1 MSQLGGTWTK
11 KRRSRDESY
20 AKDALAYGS
29 LVQADHD
36 AAQDV
41 VPLVGTG
48 QQRHRVIQGF
58 IQGFASSLF
67 LNWVSDKAQVSEGG
81 AVVIGGVAAKAAE
94 HNTFDAARRC
104 GDFRGNGASAMR
116 AARSAGKR

>member
-1 MSQLGGTWTK
+1 MGATWTK
-11 KRRSRDESY
+11 KRRSRDKSY

-58 IQGFASSLF
+58 IRLRQLLGFEQGLRQGPSKS
-67 LNWVSDKAQVSEGG
+67 V
-81 AVVIGGVAAKAAE
+81 KAAP
-94 HNTFDAARRC
+94 
-104 GDFRGNGASAMR
+104 
-116 AARSAGKR
+116 